1 MSQFGLY
8 LHWHDMAKIA
18 YSEYKIAQ
26 KNNGNLASY
35 QVKKMLLL
43 MNKLKKN
50 FCSRCHLWKLSF
62 QTSLNGPS

>member
-8 LHWHDMAKIA
+8 LHWQDMAKIA

-35 QVKKMLLL
+35 QVKKLLL
-43 MNKLKKN
+43 LVNQLKKL
-50 FCSRCHLWKLSF
+50 CCRCHLWKLSF
-62 QTSLNGPS
+62 PTSQNGPS

>member
-1 MSQFGLY
+1 MCQFGLY

-35 QVKKMLLL
+35 QVMKMLLL
-43 MNKLKKN
+43 INQPKTMSVVGAT
-50 FCSRCHLWKLSF
+50 CGS
-62 QTSLNGPS
+62 